1 MQRLFQYIILLFLI
15 QWSANAQTLTLE
27 QAIQLALENNYDIKI
42 AKNNLKIDERNNTI
56 GNAGMLP
63 VINANINNNNTLNT
77 INLTQAD
84 GNERELEGV
93 RNFNLNYGVGL
104 DWTIFDGFR
113 MFARKEQLKTLEEQG
128 KA

>member
-1 MQRLFQYIILLFLI
+1 MQRLFQYIILFFLM

-27 QAIQLALENNYDIKI
+27 QAIQLALKNNYDIKI

-63 VINANINNNNTLNT
+63 IVNANINNNNTLNT
-77 INLTQAD
+77 INLTQAN
-84 GNERELEGV
+84 GEERELEGV
-93 RNFNLNYGVGL
+93 RNLNLNYGVGL

>member
-63 VINANINNNNTLNT
+63 VINANINNNCPRFNPTSLNHAWNTNRSYNDVCQFNFL
-77 INLTQAD
+77 
-84 GNERELEGV
+84 LEMLGIAM
-93 RNFNLNYGVGL
+93 
-104 DWTIFDGFR
+104 T
-113 MFARKEQLKTLEEQG
+113 
-128 KA
+128 